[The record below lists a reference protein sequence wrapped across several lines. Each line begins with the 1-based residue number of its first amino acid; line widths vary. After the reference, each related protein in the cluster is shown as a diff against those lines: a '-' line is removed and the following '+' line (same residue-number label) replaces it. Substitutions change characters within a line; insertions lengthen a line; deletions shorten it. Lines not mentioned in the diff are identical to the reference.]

1 MKKSWNLFFA
11 ALCLLIA
18 FAAIG
23 DEKIVMTVGDSKTV
37 QLPFVLKSYRI
48 LPAGSKI
55 IKVEEL
61 DSHLRV
67 IAGAIGEASLVVNG
81 ITGDQRIYAVSVKS
95 KLTTVLRKLRN
106 DLDNLSE
113 LDISINEDKIVIRGT
128 VTDPE
133 HWAHLIRV
141 LPMYEKCVSFASFA
155 PSAESLLDLKKRLE
169 DAGFKFAA
177 NQKKQ
182 RQGELF
188 LSSNKDTVFLSGEL
202 FSNESISRVNQILA
216 TAPLMSGAPVKK
228 VVNITLAQTFLEV
241 NIAFMSLRDADNF
254 TRTGNI
260 NPTGTF
266 DASFLRRWLDNH
278 SRAKTIA
285 FGTDM
290 NGTLSLLQSNFIT
303 KVLEQGVVT
312 FANGGEGSYNFGG
325 TIKVPVSGTDTGDL
339 KDVTYGYNVKV
350 SGGLSSERE
359 ARLKLDLNQNDVGTD
374 AKGNYDQQQNQV
386 SMTLPLELNKTYLV
400 AHYKKQTEKSSES
413 ATPLLG
419 RIPVIKWFF
428 SDSGNRTDLVN
439 LLVLVSVAVKTT
451 TVDAVKVDSQGV
463 LENMRQP
470 TNELIQ
476 KPGTLSKDMD
486 NILR

>member
-1 MKKSWNLFFA
+1 MLFR
-11 ALCLLIA
+11 
-18 FAAIG
+18 
-23 DEKIVMTVGDSKTV
+23 S
-37 QLPFVLKSYRI
+37 
-48 LPAGSKI
+48 
-55 IKVEEL
+55 
-61 DSHLRV
+61 
-67 IAGAIGEASLVVNG
+67 
-81 ITGDQRIYAVSVKS
+81 
-95 KLTTVLRKLRN
+95 
-106 DLDNLSE
+106 
-113 LDISINEDKIVIRGT
+113 
-128 VTDPE
+128 
-133 HWAHLIRV
+133 
-141 LPMYEKCVSFASFA
+141 
-155 PSAESLLDLKKRLE
+155 
-169 DAGFKFAA
+169 
-177 NQKKQ
+177 
-182 RQGELF
+182 
-188 LSSNKDTVFLSGEL
+188 
-202 FSNESISRVNQILA
+202 
-216 TAPLMSGAPVKK
+216 
-228 VVNITLAQTFLEV
+228 
-241 NIAFMSLRDADNF
+241 
-254 TRTGNI
+254 
-260 NPTGTF
+260 
-266 DASFLRRWLDNH
+266 
-278 SRAKTIA
+278 
-285 FGTDM
+285 
-290 NGTLSLLQSNFIT
+290 QSNFIT

-339 KDVTYGYNVKV
+339 KDVIYGYNVKI

-451 TVDAVKVDSQGV
+451 TVDAVEVDSQGV

>member
-1 MKKSWNLFFA
+1 M
-11 ALCLLIA
+11 
-18 FAAIG
+18 
-23 DEKIVMTVGDSKTV
+23 
-37 QLPFVLKSYRI
+37 
-48 LPAGSKI
+48 
-55 IKVEEL
+55 
-61 DSHLRV
+61 
-67 IAGAIGEASLVVNG
+67 
-81 ITGDQRIYAVSVKS
+81 
-95 KLTTVLRKLRN
+95 
-106 DLDNLSE
+106 
-113 LDISINEDKIVIRGT
+113 
-128 VTDPE
+128 
-133 HWAHLIRV
+133 
-141 LPMYEKCVSFASFA
+141 
-155 PSAESLLDLKKRLE
+155 KKRLE

-339 KDVTYGYNVKV
+339 KDVTYGYNVKI

-451 TVDAVKVDSQGV
+451 TVDAVEVDSQGV